1 MLFKHQKSYSCS
13 LIIVLGKS
21 FVIILNRGDLGRII
35 QKERYFSEDR
45 ARIYAAEIL
54 LALEDLH
61 RRDIIF
67 RDLKPENVVIDE
79 EGHAL
84 LTDFGLSKEGVLDNV
99 SAKSFCGSIAY
110 LAPEVLKR
118 MGHGKSIDWYLL
130 GLLIYEMIVGI
141 PPYYSSN
148 KEQLFKNIQTAPLKI
163 PLTLSADAKSLIVGL
178 LSRNPTKRLGSGK
191 GDAAEIKV
199 HPWFKGL
206 DWNLVMKRGL
216 KPPKPTIRPI
226 PTSHISPDIFL
237 DSNPDDN
244 KIKDWTFIGKA

>member
-1 MLFKHQKSYSCS
+1 
-13 LIIVLGKS
+13 
-21 FVIILNRGDLGRII
+21 LGRIV
-35 QKERYFSEDR
+35 QRERKFTEDR
-45 ARIYAAEIL
+45 AKIYAAEVL

-99 SAKSFCGSIAY
+99 SAKSLCGSIAY

-118 MGHGKSIDWYLL
+118 IGHGKSIDWYLL

-148 KEQLFKNIQTAPLKI
+148 REQLYKNIQTAPLKL
-163 PLTLSADAKSLIVGL
+163 PVSLSADVKTLIIGL
-178 LSRNPTKRLGSGK
+178 LNRNPTKRLGSGK
-191 GDAAEIKV
+191 GDSIEIKM
-199 HPWFKGL
+199 HPWFSSI
-206 DWNLVMKRGL
+206 DWDLAMKRGL
-216 KPPKPTIRPI
+216 KPPKPTLRTV
-226 PTSHISPDIFL
+226 PTTHISPDIFS
-237 DSNPDDN
+237 DPTPDKN
-244 KIKDWTFIGKA
+244 KIKDWTFVGDPQ